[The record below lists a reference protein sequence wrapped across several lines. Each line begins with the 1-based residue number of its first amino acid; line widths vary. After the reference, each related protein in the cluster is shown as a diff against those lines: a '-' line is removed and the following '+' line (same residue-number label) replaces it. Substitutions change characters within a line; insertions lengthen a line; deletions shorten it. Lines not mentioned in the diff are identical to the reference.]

1 MVGIRRAM
9 TRLDAAMGRI
19 GTIAEGGEIR
29 GGIGCGQSHCRCK
42 KGELNKQVNPFILR
56 KVYILG

>member
-9 TRLDAAMGRI
+9 TELDTAMGQI
-19 GTIAEGGEIR
+19 GTIVEGEEVR

-42 KGELNKQVNPFILR
+42 KGEL
-56 KVYILG
+56 